1 MFQKA
6 EEHLRNGFKDKQ
18 RMSDIHMIP
27 CSLCF
32 LKGWTQKTRTTA
44 HHKVGMGL
52 GKKAS
57 DLLSMS
63 LCDDHHQ
70 KGQEAIHHIGRVKW
84 EETFDVSQ
92 DDLITLTDK
101 LLENIN

>member
-1 MFQKA
+1 MFQKRP
-6 EEHLRNGFKDKQ
+6 EELRNGYKDKQ

-63 LCDDHHQ
+63 LCESHHQ
-70 KGQEAIHHIGRVKW
+70 TGQDAFHHIGRPAFEKKFNVTQ
-84 EETFDVSQ
+84 E
-92 DDLITLTDK
+92 DLILLTDK
-101 LLENIN
+101 MLSKLN